1 MNATLADLGVQTVR
15 STVPHPTR
23 RRWAVGIGFLLARP
37 LAIVGI
43 ATLLAW
49 LGVML
54 FAPAITPVP
63 PLKQDFSAR
72 FAPPSREH
80 PFGTDKLGRDQLS
93 RVAYSARISIPVGV
107 MVITLAAVIGV
118 ATGAAAGY
126 RGGLVDETVMRVT
139 DIFLAFP
146 PIILALAIAAALGP
160 DLRNAMLALVVVWW
174 PTYARMM
181 RGVTLGIR
189 QQEYVQAAV
198 ATGAGAPRVLLRT
211 ILPNAFMPLLVLA
224 TVDVGSGITAAA
236 ALSYLG
242 LGVRPPTPEWGAMV
256 ADGAQALNQW
266 WLATFPGLAIFSV
279 VMAFNLTGDAVQD
292 ALDPRLRGGQ

>member
-1 MNATLADLGVQTVR
+1 M
-15 STVPHPTR
+15 
-23 RRWAVGIGFLLARP
+23 
-37 LAIVGI
+37 
-43 ATLLAW
+43 
-49 LGVML
+49 
-54 FAPAITPVP
+54 
-63 PLKQDFSAR
+63 
-72 FAPPSREH
+72 
-80 PFGTDKLGRDQLS
+80 GRDQLA
-93 RVAYSARISIPVGV
+93 RVAYGARISIPVGV
-107 MVITLAAVIGV
+107 MVITLAGVIGV
-118 ATGAAAGY
+118 AIGAAAGF

-160 DLRNAMLALVVVWW
+160 DLRNAMLALVAVWW

-181 RGVTLGIR
+181 RGVTLSVR

-198 ATGAGAPRVLLRT
+198 AAGAGTPRLLLRT

-279 VMAFNLTGDAVQD
+279 VMAFNLAGDAVQD

>member
-1 MNATLADLGVQTVR
+1 VSATLASLGSETVR
-15 STVPHPTR
+15 GVFPGRSR
-23 RRWAVGIGFLLARP
+23 RRWALGIGFLAARP
-37 LAIVGI
+37 LAIIGI
-43 ATLLAW
+43 VVLLAW
-49 LGVML
+49 IGVMI
-54 FAPAITPVP
+54 FAPAIAPVP
-63 PLKQDFSAR
+63 PLKQDFSVR
-72 FAPPSREH
+72 FAPPSRQH
-80 PFGTDKLGRDQLS
+80 PFGTDKLGRDQLA
-93 RVAYSARISIPVGV
+93 RVAYGARISIPVGV
-107 MVITLAAVIGV
+107 MVIALAGV
-118 ATGAAAGY
+118 AGVGIGAVAGF

-139 DIFLAFP
+139 DVFLAFP

-181 RGVTLGIR
+181 RGVTLSVR

-198 ATGAGAPRVLLRT
+198 AAGAGTPSLLLRT

-224 TVDVGSGITAAA
+224 TVDIGGGITAAA

-256 ADGAQALNQW
+256 ADGALSLNQW

-279 VMAFNLTGDAVQD
+279 VMAFNLAGDAVQD
-292 ALDPRLRGGQ
+292 ALDPRLRGGR